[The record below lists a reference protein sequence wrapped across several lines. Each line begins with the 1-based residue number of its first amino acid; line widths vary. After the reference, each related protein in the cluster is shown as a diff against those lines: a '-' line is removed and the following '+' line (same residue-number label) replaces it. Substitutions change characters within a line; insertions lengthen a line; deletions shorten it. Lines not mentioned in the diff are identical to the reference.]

1 MDRPFPR
8 GSFILAAVDR
18 VSHFLRTDKMR
29 RGTCGKAGLRVAGLR
44 RRVRGIGPLVM
55 EEKGLWSQTG
65 LAPTLLC
72 HFLAA

>member
-44 RRVRGIGPLVM
+44 RRVRGTGP
-55 EEKGLWSQTG
+55 W
-65 LAPTLLC
+65 
-72 HFLAA
+72 